1 MQSSSL
7 TFLGNV
13 GPETGNYD
21 FVLVNYNLTTLSDRT
36 MWRFRGPLQ
45 RLQRGHGCLRE
56 YQVLRAPAL
65 SPTCNKMRVLSWN
78 AKAVPGAH
86 LDAYSLIC
94 TVEAFNLTAE
104 QSAGGGKGSSTM
116 EIELTDELHVCEI
129 MVAAGTEV
137 DVGAVL
143 AILDEDEA
151 LGAGQPVEDAEGDCL
166 WQAYVKNK
174 NQDGTCGTC

>member
-1 MQSSSL
+1 
-7 TFLGNV
+7 
-13 GPETGNYD
+13 
-21 FVLVNYNLTTLSDRT
+21 
-36 MWRFRGPLQ
+36 
-45 RLQRGHGCLRE
+45 
-56 YQVLRAPAL
+56 
-65 SPTCNKMRVLSWN
+65 MRVLSWD

-104 QSAGGGKGSSTM
+104 QSTGGGEGSSIM
-116 EIELTDELHVCEI
+116 EIELTDELHLCEI
-129 MVAAGTEV
+129 LVAAGAEV
-137 DVGAVL
+137 DVGTVL

-151 LGAGQPVEDAEGDCL
+151 LSVGQPVEDAEGDCL